1 MRELYALAQVAS
13 AHVDV
18 ARRRAKEGAAGALP
32 SLQAAWRLLPSDAQ
46 LANALAGSLRALE
59 RQAEAAEVLRSAVRG
74 VPRGASL

>member
-32 SLQAAWRLLPSDAQ
+32 SLQVEWRLLPYDAQ
-46 LANALAGSLRALE
+46 LANALAGSRRALE
-59 RQAEAAEVLRSAVRG
+59 RQAEAAEVLRSAVG
-74 VPRGASL
+74 GATSEASL